1 MKNVYMLDTNICS
14 FIIREK
20 PASVLHQLQEAVQ
33 SRSRLV
39 ISAITYAELLYGA
52 NSKKASPKLMNVV
65 HEFVERM
72 DAVLPW
78 DREAVEHAAILK
90 KTLETLGTPIG
101 INDVAIAGHALSEQ
115 CILVTNNTGEFSRVP
130 GLLVQDWVERSS

>member
-1 MKNVYMLDTNICS
+1 MLDTNICS

-20 PASVLHQLQEAVQ
+20 PASVLHRLQEAVQ

-52 NSKKASPKLMNVV
+52 NSKKASPKLV
-65 HEFVERM
+65 HIVREFVERM
-72 DAVLPW
+72 DEVLPW
-78 DREAVEHAAILK
+78 DREAVEQAATLK

-101 INDVAIAGHALSEQ
+101 ANDVAIAGHALSAQ
-115 CILVTNNTGEFSRVP
+115 CVLVTNNVGEFSRVP
-130 GLLVQDWVERSS
+130 GLQVQDWVERSA

>member
-20 PASVLHQLQEAVQ
+20 PASVLHRLQEMVQ

-52 NSKKASPKLMNVV
+52 NSKKASPKLIHVV

-72 DAVLPW
+72 DGVLPW
-78 DREAVEHAAILK
+78 DRKAVEHAALLK

-101 INDVAIAGHALSEQ
+101 INDIAIAGHALSEQ
-115 CILVTNNTGEFSRVP
+115 CILVTNNMGEFSRVP
-130 GLLVQDWVERSS
+130 SLLVQDWVE